1 MLPRASADPI
11 TPQEPRVFM
20 SPLRPPSQRAATR
33 LACGL
38 AAVAAFALS
47 GCAQTV
53 RVSGAWTKDAAKG
66 QAFSRVLVVGIA
78 PDPKQR
84 CPFEGFMV
92 NLMRNDST
100 VAIRGCDA
108 MPRDEPLS
116 REAVERAVREYEID
130 GVLTTTLVAARAQA
144 QEGGTSETE
153 IDGVLTTTLVA
164 ARAQAQ
170 EGGTS
175 ETRGDAY
182 YKVTDYAY
190 GYAPTYYYGG
200 WGYYGMPVTTY
211 YGQFE
216 TATPI
221 TNIQGEAEIL
231 TRMYDTNGATLV
243 YEMTTKAKGL
253 VESRAAGLAEVTS
266 RISERLQRDGVVR

>member
-144 QEGGTSETE
+144 QEGGTSET
-153 IDGVLTTTLVA
+153 
-164 ARAQAQ
+164 
-170 EGGTS
+170 
-175 ETRGDAY
+175 RGDAY

>member
-1 MLPRASADPI
+1 VS
-11 TPQEPRVFM
+11 T
-20 SPLRPPSQRAATR
+20 SPLRRPARRAAIR

-38 AAVAAFALS
+38 ATVAAFALS

-53 RVSGAWTKDAAKG
+53 RVSGAWTDDAAER
-66 QAFSRVLVVGIA
+66 QAFSRVLVIGVA
-78 PDPKQR
+78 HDPKQR

-92 NLMRNDST
+92 NMIRNEST

-108 MPRDEPLS
+108 MPKDEPLT
-116 REAVERAVREYEID
+116 REAVEKAVREH
-130 GVLTTTLVAARAQA
+130 
-144 QEGGTSETE
+144 E

-200 WGYYGMPVTTY
+200 WGHYGMPVTIY

-231 TRMYDTNGATLV
+231 TRMYETGGAVLV
-243 YEMTTKAKGL
+243 YEMTTQAKGL

-266 RISERLQRDGVVR
+266 SISARLQRDGVVR